1 MAYCRNCGSSIDDE
15 AQFCPL
21 CGGRQSVSRTERSV
35 DDDDSIVW
43 GILGFLIPMVGFILW
58 IIWREEKPKRSR
70 MIAIGILLCFIVST
84 FITMVNMNFI
94 MSLFG
99 SQ

>member
-21 CGGRQSVSRTERSV
+21 CGGRQSGARTERSV

-43 GILGFLIPMVGFILW
+43 GILGFLLPLIGFILW
-58 IIWREEKPKRSR
+58 IIWREEKPKRAR
-70 MIAIGILLCFIVST
+70 TVAIGIMLFIIVST
-84 FITMVNMNFI
+84 VIAMANVNFI
-94 MSLFG
+94 MSLFE
-99 SQ
+99 SF